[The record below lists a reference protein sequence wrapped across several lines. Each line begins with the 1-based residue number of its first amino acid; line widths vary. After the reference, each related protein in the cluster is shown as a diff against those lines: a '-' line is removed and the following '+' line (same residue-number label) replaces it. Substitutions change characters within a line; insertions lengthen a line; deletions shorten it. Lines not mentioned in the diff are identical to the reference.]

1 MYKKILLS
9 IDLNSEDSWTATL
22 EAALVMCRTFDASL
36 HLVHVMADVPEAVV
50 KLYLPDDSTEKLVQ
64 QFTGMMDAF
73 VDEYIPEEFEA
84 DVHLCRGN
92 IYTGILETA
101 KKVEADL
108 IIIGSHRPTMSDF
121 LLGPNAARVVRHAEC
136 SVLVVRN

>member
-9 IDLNSEDSWTATL
+9 VDLNDEGSWTATL

-36 HLVHVMADVPEAVV
+36 HLVHVMGEVPEAVV
-50 KLYLPDDSTEKLVQ
+50 KLYLPDDNTEKLVE

-73 VDEYIPEEFEA
+73 VDEYIPAEFDA
-84 DVHLCRGN
+84 VVHLCKGN

-101 KKVEADL
+101 NKVNADL

>member
-1 MYKKILLS
+1 MYKKILLG
-9 IDLNSEDSWTATL
+9 IDLNSEASWTASL
-22 EAALVMCRTFDASL
+22 ETALVMCRTFDASL

-50 KLYLPDDSTEKLVQ
+50 KLYLPDDNTEKLTQ
-64 QFTGMMDAF
+64 QFTAMLDAF
-73 VDEYIPEEFEA
+73 VDKYIPKEFEA
-84 DVHLCRGN
+84 TVHLRKGN

-101 KKVEADL
+101 EKVEADL

>member
-1 MYKKILLS
+1 ML
-9 IDLNSEDSWTATL
+9 
-22 EAALVMCRTFDASL
+22 
-36 HLVHVMADVPEAVV
+36 
-50 KLYLPDDSTEKLVQ
+50 
-64 QFTGMMDAF
+64 DAF
-73 VDEYIPEEFEA
+73 VDKHIPKEFEA
-84 DVHLCRGN
+84 TVHLRKGN

-101 KKVEADL
+101 EKVEADL

>member
-9 IDLNSEDSWTATL
+9 VDLNDEGSWTATL

-36 HLVHVMADVPEAVV
+36 HLVHVMAAVHEAVV
-50 KLYLPDDSTEKLVQ
+50 KLYLPDDSTEKIVQ
-64 QFTGMMDAF
+64 QFTELMDVF
-73 VDEYIPEEFEA
+73 VDEHIPKEFEA
-84 DVHLCRGN
+84 AAHLCRGN
-92 IYTGILETA
+92 IYAGILETA
-101 KKVEADL
+101 QNVEADL

-121 LLGPNAARVVRHAEC
+121 LLGPNASRVVRHAEC

>member
-9 IDLNSEDSWTATL
+9 VDLNDEGSWTATL

-64 QFTGMMDAF
+64 QFTELLDVF
-73 VDEYIPEEFEA
+73 VDKHIPKEFEA
-84 DVHLCRGN
+84 VAHLCRGN

-101 KKVEADL
+101 QNVEADL

>member
-9 IDLNSEDSWTATL
+9 IDLNSEASWAAPL
-22 EAALVMCRTFDASL
+22 EAALVMCRTFGASL

-50 KLYLPDDSTEKLVQ
+50 KLYLPDDNTEKLTQ
-64 QFTGMMDAF
+64 QFTAMMDAF
-73 VDEYIPEEFEA
+73 VAEYIPEEFEA
-84 DVHLCRGN
+84 VVHLCKGN

-101 KKVEADL
+101 KKVKADL

-121 LLGPNAARVVRHAEC
+121 LLGPNAARVVRHAES
-136 SVLVVRN
+136 SVLVVRE

>member
-9 IDLNSEDSWTATL
+9 IDLNSKASWAETL

-50 KLYLPDDSTEKLVQ
+50 KLYLPDDNTEKLVE

-73 VDEYIPEEFEA
+73 VDEYIPAEFDA
-84 DVHLCRGN
+84 VVHLCKGN

-101 KKVEADL
+101 KKVKADL

>member
-9 IDLNSEDSWTATL
+9 IDLNSEESWTATL
-22 EAALVMCRTFDASL
+22 EAALVMCRTFNASL
-36 HLVHVMADVPEAVV
+36 HLIHVMADVPEAVV

-64 QFTGMMDAF
+64 QFTAMMDAF
-73 VDEYIPEEFEA
+73 VDEHIPEEFEPV
-84 DVHLCRGN
+84 VHLCKGN

-101 KKVEADL
+101 KEVGADL

-121 LLGPNAARVVRHAEC
+121 LLGPNAARVVRHAET